1 MFTRSRT
8 ILGQFPWSFLLIIY
22 LGVAYYASAP
32 LEGTLGYAFI
42 ALGVFVMF
50 VEFIKSGDV
59 GSVAFLVDHLFS
71 LFAVIVSTALLTYLY
86 FSLGKA
92 PNFFYWFGYAVILGD
107 AAFSPFNAFRM
118 ALRNFGV
125 THE

>member
-1 MFTRSRT
+1 MFNRSRT
-8 ILGQFPWSFLLIIY
+8 ILAQFPWCFLLIGF
-22 LGVAYYASAP
+22 LAVAFYTSTP

-59 GSVAFLVDHLFS
+59 SSVTFLVDHLFS
-71 LFAVIVSTALLTYLY
+71 IFAVIVCTALLSYLY
-86 FSLGKA
+86 FALGKV
-92 PNFFYWFGYAVILGD
+92 PNFFYWFGYAVVLGD
-107 AAFSPFNAFRM
+107 AVISPFNAFRM

-125 THE
+125 SDQ